1 MVRNVQFQK
10 KNFFQENKLILLA
23 FFATTLITGI
33 FIFIN
38 YRHSQ
43 EEGFSSQAIIT
54 LPSSSN
60 SITDNPRKA
69 SLSKNEKIKTTR
81 TTISQPEEIV
91 DSKEETLTKFNQE
104 KFLSIKETQFFE
116 IENTE
121 ISNQLNCNKI
131 SMDNYRHKIYINQ
144 DLNIMI
150 PVTIDLNQIDDGWIW
165 IKDNQ
170 VCLGFLNE
178 ENQENYFKSIRCYE
192 IFEDE
197 KARTLEKIV
206 KEDFFAH
213 LTLEQQKNCQ
223 VKSFQGTVM
232 IKPIAESFTDDAKNI
247 CGDWAVEWEGTGYF
261 MEIPDSQKYV
271 FISHSWRGDYP
282 IMPSLCETNYE
293 VFNFIK

>member
-1 MVRNVQFQK
+1 MTAGTIFLVKNKYSK
-10 KNFFQENKLILLA
+10 KEDL
-23 FFATTLITGI
+23 
-33 FIFIN
+33 
-38 YRHSQ
+38 
-43 EEGFSSQAIIT
+43 SSQTISV
-54 LPSSSN
+54 LPASSS
-60 SITDNPRKA
+60 SIADALETT
-69 SLSKNEKIKTTR
+69 SLSKNGKVKTSRMTVPQEEKKTDPKEEVSIKT
-81 TTISQPEEIV
+81 
-91 DSKEETLTKFNQE
+91 NQE
-104 KFLSIKETQFFE
+104 KFLSIKEAQFLE
-116 IENTE
+116 IEKTE
-121 ISNQLNCNKI
+121 ISNQLNCNKVFI
-131 SMDNYRHKIYINQ
+131 DNYKHEIYLDQ

-178 ENQENYFKSIRCYE
+178 ENQENYFKPIRCYE

-232 IKPIAESFTDDAKNI
+232 IKPIAESFTDNAKNI